1 MAGKNGVS
9 RVYFYKVPKKG
20 INDMTMKPI
29 RTIPEYDAA
38 LSRIDEL
45 FDAKPG
51 TVEGDELE
59 VLTALVEY
67 YEKKEFPID
76 PPNPVEAIQF
86 RMKQQ
91 GLHPKDLIPYIG
103 SASKVSE
110 VLSGKRKLSITMIR
124 KLHEGLR
131 IPLEV
136 LIPTS

>member
-1 MAGKNGVS
+1 
-9 RVYFYKVPKKG
+9 
-20 INDMTMKPI
+20 MTMKPI